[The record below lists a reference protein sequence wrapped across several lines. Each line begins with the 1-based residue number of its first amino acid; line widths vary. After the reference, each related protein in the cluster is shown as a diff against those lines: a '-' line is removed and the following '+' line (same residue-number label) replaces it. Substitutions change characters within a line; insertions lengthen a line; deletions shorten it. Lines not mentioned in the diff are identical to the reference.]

1 MEKLKL
7 ICICM
12 FCFFPFLCL
21 KAQDVDFSLTRE
33 GNKVIYKVINQMDEF
48 ILLHETYVD
57 LGTGSHL
64 FIRCKKPDGKICNY
78 VLPVQDQHLVKVE
91 SGESYLRTIDISRY
105 VSGGTIE
112 KISAVANVCFDDAQG
127 KLKIVR
133 MEKEIP

>member
-1 MEKLKL
+1 
-7 ICICM
+7 M

-33 GNKVIYKVINQMDEF
+33 
-48 ILLHETYVD
+48 ETYVD

>member
-1 MEKLKL
+1 
-7 ICICM
+7 M
-12 FCFFPFLCL
+12 FCFFSVLCL
-21 KAQDVDFSLTRE
+21 KGQDVDFSLTRE